1 MRTMTRAL
9 IAVAVLS
16 LQSGARLAAQSHGT
30 PSEARAM
37 LDQAVQH
44 YQSVGRAQALADFSK
59 RKPPFFD
66 RDLYVVCIG
75 PDRVISAHGG
85 FPQYVGTSADVLKDA
100 TGKPLG
106 QAILSAAATDS
117 VGTVRYPMLNPVSGR
132 VQPKMS
138 FVRKVGSDVCVVG
151 AYE

>member
-1 MRTMTRAL
+1 MRTTTRTL
-9 IAVAVLS
+9 IAAAAVL
-16 LQSGARLAAQSHGT
+16 LQSGARVAAQSHGT

-37 LDQAVQH
+37 LDKAVQH
-44 YQSVGRAQALADFSK
+44 YQSVGRAQALADFTK
-59 RKPPFFD
+59 RQAPFFD

-75 PDRVISAHGG
+75 PNRVISAHGG

-100 TGKPLG
+100 AGKPLG
-106 QAILSAAATDS
+106 QAILSAAGTDS
-117 VGTVRYPMLNPVSGR
+117 VGTVRYQMLNLVSGR
-132 VQPKMS
+132 VQPKVS